1 MNLQSDWAYILEVA
15 ERRLKYNKTPRH
27 IASEKG
33 RLEIIGAA
41 GEVAARRFLGLP
53 ERLHNHFDGGVDLN
67 WRGYRIDVK
76 STAISHYLGKQY
88 LQYPEYR
95 WIKSDLLLMMGIDL
109 DRQEATVIGFAWK
122 DEVKR
127 APVNYERMIPCH
139 EIPIP
144 SLHHPWELYLLHD
157 RSTAQVPS
165 RPQAQT
171 Y

>member
-76 STAISHYLGKQY
+76 ST
-88 LQYPEYR
+88 
-95 WIKSDLLLMMGIDL
+95 
-109 DRQEATVIGFAWK
+109 GFAGHLRGPQPK
-122 DEVKR
+122 HSPDGR
-127 APVNYERMIPCH
+127 PVI
-139 EIPIP
+139 ILT
-144 SLHHPWELYLLHD
+144 SLEAKCPFLSPTRTMAE
-157 RSTAQVPS
+157 TE
-165 RPQAQT
+165 
-171 Y
+171 